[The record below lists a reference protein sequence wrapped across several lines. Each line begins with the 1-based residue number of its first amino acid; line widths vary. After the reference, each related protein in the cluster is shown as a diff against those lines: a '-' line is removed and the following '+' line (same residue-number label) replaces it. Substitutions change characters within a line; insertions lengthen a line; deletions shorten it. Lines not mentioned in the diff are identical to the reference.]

1 MKQRQNHSI
10 APGAG
15 ILKVSAP
22 VMILVL
28 SLMTLDSISLKVSA
42 AETLRHYKLPSQPLN
57 SALIQ
62 LAAEA
67 NLELAVTADKVKG
80 LTSNSLDGD
89 MTVEQALTR
98 LLQGSGM
105 TYRFINAHSITLEK
119 IPEPVKN
126 SEPTVLKTV
135 NVSANAIRDV
145 TDPYNDDYAL
155 TNSTSGTKT
164 DTPIM
169 ETPLNVQVISKQV
182 LKDQQV
188 INLGDA
194 LKNVSG
200 VTVLGNA
207 GDVAFDGGVA
217 QSIVLRGFESQF
229 FFRNGFRLQQNS
241 ASRSMANV
249 ESIEV
254 LKGPAAILYGMVEP
268 GGMVNVVTKQPLAT
282 PYYSVNQQFGS
293 YDLYRTTVDTSGP
306 VANNKDLLYRLN
318 VSYENSNSFR
328 QFVDKEDV
336 FFAPVL
342 KWNITPKTSA
352 TLEFEYNHKHFGY
365 DSGILP
371 FYNGQA
377 MNIPRS
383 LNYGE
388 YSPGVTETAY
398 GGFTVAHQF
407 NDDWS
412 LKQRFSVNQQNNALP
427 NLLLQGSFL
436 NTGDSNINRF
446 GIGYGTQYNTYSDN
460 IDLTGHFNTLGLKH
474 TLLLGGDFYHLYTK
488 ASQSLSLDP
497 TGTLPSGF
505 IISPIDILNPVH
517 TGTSFLPLTQAAL
530 NLTDTD
536 QYGAY
541 IQDQIELPHNIHV
554 LGGIR
559 YQNLQQS
566 IADGLNPGSDPS
578 KQTQDA
584 VTPRV
589 GVLWKTQPW
598 LSLYANYVESFGA
611 NTGIMY
617 PNKIV
622 PGTSAEQYEGG
633 IKTEFFDG
641 KLRTNLAYYDLT
653 KTNITASDPR
663 CAGVF
668 GCAYVVATGAARSKG
683 PELDITGELLP
694 GWNVIATY
702 AYTDVRAIKSNA
714 DNEATRYGAVP
725 VGARFFNV
733 PRNTAS
739 FWNTYEF
746 LGGELKGL
754 KLGGGVTLR
763 DGQTGCCDVP
773 ANTIAGY
780 ATVDLL
786 ASYSLKIGKT
796 KVTTQ
801 FNINN
806 LLDKHYY
813 TGLLTGGVNS
823 PGYNSGIVEFG
834 QPRTFM
840 GSIGVQ
846 F

>member
-1 MKQRQNHSI
+1 LEK
-10 APGAG
+10 APEQLNKVDPTT
-15 ILKVSAP
+15 LKP
-22 VMILVL
+22 V
-28 SLMTLDSISLKVSA
+28 
-42 AETLRHYKLPSQPLN
+42 N
-57 SALIQ
+57 
-62 LAAEA
+62 
-67 NLELAVTADKVKG
+67 VTAI
-80 LTSNSLDGD
+80 
-89 MTVEQALTR
+89 R
-98 LLQGSGM
+98 
-105 TYRFINAHSITLEK
+105 
-119 IPEPVKN
+119 
-126 SEPTVLKTV
+126 
-135 NVSANAIRDV
+135 ANHDV
-145 TDPYNDDYAL
+145 TDPYNQDYVLPNAFA
-155 TNSTSGTKT
+155 GTKT
-164 DTPIM
+164 DTSIM

-249 ESIEV
+249 ESVEV

-268 GGMVNVVTKQPLAT
+268 GGMVNLVTKQPLSN

-293 YDLYRTTVDTSGP
+293 YDLYRTTADIGGP
-306 VANNKDLLYRLN
+306 VGSNKDLLYRLN

-336 FFAPVL
+336 FIAPVL
-342 KWNITPKTSA
+342 KWNISPKTSA
-352 TLEFEYNHKHFGY
+352 TLEFEYNHKNFGY

-371 FYNGQA
+371 IYNGKA
-377 MNIPRS
+377 MSIPRS

-398 GGFTVAHQF
+398 GGFTLAHQF

-412 LKQRFSVNQQNNALP
+412 VKQRFSVNQQNNALP
-427 NLLLQGSFL
+427 NLLLQGGFL
-436 NTGDSNINRF
+436 NTGDGNINRF
-446 GIGYGTQYNTYSDN
+446 GIGFGTQYNTYSDN
-460 IDLTGHFNTLGLKH
+460 IDLTGHFNTFGLKH
-474 TLLLGGDFYHLYTK
+474 TLLLGGDFYHLNTI
-488 ASQSLSLDP
+488 ASQSYSLDP
-497 TGTLPSGF
+497 SGIIPSGF
-505 IISPIDILNPVH
+505 ITSPINILNPVH
-517 TGTSFLPLTQAAL
+517 TGTSFLPLTQALL

-541 IQDQIELPHNIHV
+541 IQDQIQLPYNLHV

-559 YQNLQQS
+559 YQNLHQS
-566 IADGLNPGSDPS
+566 ISDGLNIGSDPS

-589 GVLWKTQPW
+589 GVLWRTRPW

-653 KTNITASDPR
+653 KTNIASSDPR
-663 CAGVF
+663 CAGNPS
-668 GCAYVVATGAARSKG
+668 CAYVVATGAARSKG
-683 PELDITGELLP
+683 PELDITGEVLP
-694 GWNVIATY
+694 GWNMIATY

-714 DNEATRYGAVP
+714 DNEATHYGAVP
-725 VGARFFNV
+725 VGARFYNV

-746 LGGELKGL
+746 LESDLKGL
-754 KLGGGVTLR
+754 KFGGGVTLR

-773 ANTIAGY
+773 AGKVAGY
-780 ATVDLL
+780 ATMDLL
-786 ASYSLKIGKT
+786 VSYSLKVGKT

-813 TGLLTGGVNS
+813 TGLLS
-823 PGYNSGIVEFG
+823 SGINTSGYTSAIAEFG
-834 QPRTFM
+834 APRTFM
-840 GSIGVQ
+840 GSINVQ

>member
-1 MKQRQNHSI
+1 MNQPLIPSKRNSVL
-10 APGAG
+10 AA
-15 ILKVSAP
+15 LT
-22 VMILVL
+22 LVL
-28 SLMTLDSISLKVSA
+28 STTAL
-42 AETLRHYKLPSQPLN
+42 AE
-57 SALIQ
+57 
-62 LAAEA
+62 
-67 NLELAVTADKVKG
+67 DKVKDYHIPSQS
-80 LTSNSLDGD
+80 LNDALMQFAADSKLKLLFTADQIANLKAKPLDGK
-89 MTVEQALTR
+89 MTQVEALNR
-98 LLQGSGM
+98 LLQGSGY
-105 TYRFINAHSITLEK
+105 TYHFIDQHTVTLEK
-119 IPEPVKN
+119 APEPVKN

-135 NVSANAIRDV
+135 KVSADAVRDV

-342 KWNITPKTSA
+342 KLNITSKTSA

-398 GGFTVAHQF
+398 GGFTLAHQF

-412 LKQRFSVNQQNNALP
+412 VKQRFSVNQQSNLQP
-427 NLLLQGSFL
+427 NLLLQGGFL
-436 NTGDSNINRF
+436 NTGDGNINRF
-446 GIGYGTQYNTYSDN
+446 GIGYDTQYNTYSDN
-460 IDLTGHFNTLGLKH
+460 IDLTGHFNTFGLKH

-488 ASQSLSLDP
+488 ASQSYSLDT
-497 TGTLPSGF
+497 TGNSPSGF
-505 IISPIDILNPVH
+505 IISSIDILNPVH

-559 YQNLQQS
+559 YQNLHQS

-746 LGGELKGL
+746 QTSTLKGL
-754 KLGGGVTLR
+754 KLGGGVTVR
-763 DGQTGCCDVP
+763 DGQTGCCDYP
-773 ANTIAGY
+773 ASTIAGY

-786 ASYSLKIGKT
+786 ASYSLKVGKT

-801 FNINN
+801 LNINN

-813 TGLLTGGVNS
+813 TGLLASGLNA
-823 PGYNSGIVEFG
+823 PGYASAIADFG
-834 QPRTFM
+834 QPRIVM
-840 GSIGVQ
+840 GSINVQ